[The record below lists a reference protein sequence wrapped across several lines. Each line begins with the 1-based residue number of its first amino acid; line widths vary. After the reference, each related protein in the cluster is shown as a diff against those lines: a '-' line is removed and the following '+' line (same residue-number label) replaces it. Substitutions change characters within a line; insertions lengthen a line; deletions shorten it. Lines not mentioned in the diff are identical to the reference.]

1 MNLHSDSINRFALI
15 GGGEFHQSCEEL
27 DLAILAV
34 CGSDSPRIAVVPTAA
49 ANERPE
55 LAANNGVQHFAALGA
70 TAFPIYVLTQKNA
83 NDDSMAA
90 QIGNS
95 DVVYLTGGD
104 PSHLVNVMTGS
115 LFLETIRTHASRG
128 LVLAGSSAGAM
139 AMGSEMRYRNKTNA
153 FGIVSNT
160 IIIPHHENRNPK
172 ETYGQVKELTEAGIT
187 IFGIDTST
195 GVVSDSVTLSAH
207 GAGRVVV
214 YNSEGWK
221 EYLPGQIILN
231 YP

>member
-1 MNLHSDSINRFALI
+1 MNLHSASINKFALI
-15 GGGEFHQSCEEL
+15 GGGEFHKSCTEL

-34 CGSDSPRIAVVPTAA
+34 CASDSPRIAIVPTAA

-55 LAANNGVQHFAALGA
+55 LAANNGVQHFTARGA
-70 TAFPIYVLTQKNA
+70 TAFPIYVLTQKDA
-83 NDDSMAA
+83 SDDSMAA

-104 PSHLVNVMTGS
+104 PGHLVDVMIGS

-139 AMGSEMRYRNKTNA
+139 AMGSKMRYRNTSNA
-153 FGIVSNT
+153 FGILSNT